1 MKYRKILVSL
11 VLAYGAIASGAAS
24 ASSVTY
30 EMGTLSSDV
39 TSQDALTANGTF
51 TDFFNFTI
59 ATNSDVVT
67 SVQNS
72 ALKAKV
78 GFKRNITSLTMALFN
93 TNGTLSNLL
102 DDTQIGSSL
111 ASGDSSFDTLVSGNY
126 YAKVT
131 GNATGTQGGSYTVQ
145 MAADTIITPVVTT
158 VVPVPAAAWLL
169 GSGLLGLVG
178 VARRKQ

>member
-1 MKYRKILVSL
+1 MKYRKILVS
-11 VLAYGAIASGAAS
+11 VALAYAVICSGAAS

-30 EMGTLSSDV
+30 EMGALDSV
-39 TSQDALTANGTF
+39 GASQAALPVKGLF

-59 ATNSDVVT
+59 AVNSDVVT

-72 ALKAKV
+72 ALKASV
-78 GFKRNITSLTMALFN
+78 GFKRNIAGLTMALFN
-93 TNGTLSNLL
+93 TNGTLGNML

-111 ASGDSSFDTLVSGNY
+111 VSGDSSFDTLASGNY

-131 GNATGTQGGSYTVQ
+131 GNATGTQGGSYIVQ
-145 MAADTIITPVVTT
+145 MAADAIITPVVTT

-169 GSGLLGLVG
+169 GSGLLGLAG